1 MGPFLMGDI
10 INFGKMPGTSIL
22 TGLLK
27 PGKVGRVS
35 SIISSRCS
43 FISTLLL
50 TSVDKAD
57 LSET

>member
-1 MGPFLMGDI
+1 MGDP
-10 INFGKMPGTSIL
+10 INFGKIPGTSIL

-43 FISTLLL
+43 LISTLML